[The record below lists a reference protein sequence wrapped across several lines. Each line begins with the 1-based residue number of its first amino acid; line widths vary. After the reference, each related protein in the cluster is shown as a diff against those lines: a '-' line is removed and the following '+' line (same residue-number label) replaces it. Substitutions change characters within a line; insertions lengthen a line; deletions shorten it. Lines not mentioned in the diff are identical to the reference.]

1 MLINYRDIQ
10 LSRTDRQFVE
20 INASEG
26 MLVRL
31 FEPLGGLR
39 SSYMLGFLKG
49 NMNRL
54 VMSLSALYIIYMKQ

>member
-1 MLINYRDIQ
+1 M
-10 LSRTDRQFVE
+10 E

-31 FEPLGGLR
+31 FEPFGVLR
-39 SSYMLGFLKG
+39 SSSMLGFLKG

-54 VMSLSALYIIYMKQ
+54 VMSLSALYI